1 MWQRRNYRHHPLR
14 REEAKERNVEESSVE
29 GQVSDAGQVMEGTT
43 GEKEEEKKWEEKE
56 EEGGRS
62 DMAT

>member
-1 MWQRRNYRHHPLR
+1 M
-14 REEAKERNVEESSVE
+14 EESSVE

-43 GEKEEEKKWEEKE
+43 GEKKEEKKWEEKE